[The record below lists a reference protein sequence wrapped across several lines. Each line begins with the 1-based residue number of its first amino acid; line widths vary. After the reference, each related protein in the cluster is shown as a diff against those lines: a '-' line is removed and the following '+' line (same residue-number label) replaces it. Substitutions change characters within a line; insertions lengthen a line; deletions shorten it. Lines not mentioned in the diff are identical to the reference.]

1 MSSSTNSMVDS
12 AEVSDMSEAWMLQG
26 VFMLD
31 NVYED
36 KKIEHVNKKMNPS
49 IQFEQC
55 VIEELYYRVLCN
67 NFISWA

>member
-1 MSSSTNSMVDS
+1 MVDS

-36 KKIEHVNKKMNPS
+36 KKSNMWTK
-49 IQFEQC
+49 
-55 VIEELYYRVLCN
+55 R
-67 NFISWA
+67 